1 MRCSTASALRSK
13 LGHPVIDV
21 DGHHLEYLPALDRH
35 LKAAMGDR
43 LFYRWLASEMAAPAS
58 LDERRSRRAA
68 QPGWWTAT
76 PVTELHDRAA
86 SALPR
91 LLRHRMDDLGIDF
104 MIMYTSVGLR
114 GMLEPDDEVRRA
126 FCSAMNRFYA
136 DYYLVF
142 GDRLTPAC
150 VIPMFTPEEALAELD
165 RCHGLGFKVVHMAH
179 GIPRPIPDIHR
190 RYPELYPGVHW
201 LDTFGLDSEFDYDV
215 VWRRLTECGFAATFH
230 GHSAHASA
238 VRSSRSPSNYVFNHL
253 GAHGTLMQEVC
264 KSLILGGV
272 TNRFQSLQFAFLEG
286 GVHWACGLV
295 NDFIEHWE
303 RRNIAS
309 IHVLDPQRLDRTA
322 MKRIIGTWG
331 DSFVEDDDAKDSMWL
346 YANRREGAQGDTAA
360 PANRDDFAACELHTA
375 SDIQRLFGNMYFGA
389 EADDRTVHCA
399 FRPFNSMSIR
409 LRAMFSSDYGHWD
422 VGVPAQL
429 LLHSY
434 DLVREELLSSE
445 EFREFVADNAIR
457 LHGTLNR
464 TFWQGTVVEGYA
476 SEVLGPAGKMP
487 RD

>member
-360 PANRDDFAACELHTA
+360 PANRDDFAA
-375 SDIQRLFGNMYFGA
+375 
-389 EADDRTVHCA
+389 
-399 FRPFNSMSIR
+399 
-409 LRAMFSSDYGHWD
+409 
-422 VGVPAQL
+422 
-429 LLHSY
+429 
-434 DLVREELLSSE
+434 
-445 EFREFVADNAIR
+445 
-457 LHGTLNR
+457 
-464 TFWQGTVVEGYA
+464 
-476 SEVLGPAGKMP
+476 
-487 RD
+487 